1 MENRIKE
8 QQLELFADRT
18 SCHKWWANQLRL
30 ILSSLAYTLVEY
42 IRDKFLQGT
51 ELAKAQVGTIRLKL
65 FKIGAVIIRNSRRIK
80 FLLSSSY
87 PYQHIWNDILQVLAL
102 E

>member
-1 MENRIKE
+1 M
-8 QQLELFADRT
+8 L
-18 SCHKWWANQLRL
+18 
-30 ILSSLAYTLVEY
+30 LSALSYTLVEY
-42 IRDKFLQGT
+42 IRDKFLHGT

-65 FKIGAVIIRNSRRIK
+65 FKIGAVIIRNTRRIK

-87 PYQHIWNDILQVLAL
+87 PYRLIWQSIMKKLAL